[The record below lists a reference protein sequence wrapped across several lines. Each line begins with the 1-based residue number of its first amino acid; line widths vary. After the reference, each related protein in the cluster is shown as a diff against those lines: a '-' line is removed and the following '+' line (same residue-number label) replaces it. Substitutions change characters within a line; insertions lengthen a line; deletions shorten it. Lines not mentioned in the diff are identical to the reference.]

1 MENLQLSYR
10 IFRTVDLEPEKIK
23 TLALRAVIRLLLLPF
38 GVQQWSCFY
47 SFQGLVGLCYI
58 KNPK

>member
-10 IFRTVDLEPEKIK
+10 IFRTVDLEPENIK
-23 TLALRAVIRLLLLPF
+23 TLALRAVVRLLLLPF

-47 SFQGLVGLCYI
+47 SFQGLVGLL